1 MKGRKDELTQQSEKI
16 NSVLE
21 ETDELRPILFK
32 SILFKSI
39 DATKKG
45 ECDNFLG
52 YWTFRVGYW
61 IFNYFHILCVY
72 PLKMKT
78 NLNS

>member
-1 MKGRKDELTQQSEKI
+1 MKGRKDELIQQSEKI
-16 NSVLE
+16 NLKKNGG
-21 ETDELRPILFK
+21 LN

-39 DATKKG
+39 DAAKREK
-45 ECDNFLG
+45 CDNFLG

-61 IFNYFHILCVY
+61 IFNYFHILCIY

-78 NLNS
+78 NQKTFGLRA